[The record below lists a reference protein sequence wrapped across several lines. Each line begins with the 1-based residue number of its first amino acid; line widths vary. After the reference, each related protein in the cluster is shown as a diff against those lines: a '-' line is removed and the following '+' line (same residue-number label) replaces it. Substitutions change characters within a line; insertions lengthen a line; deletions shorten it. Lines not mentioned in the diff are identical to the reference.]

1 MRNSAEEIADERIVN
16 AGGTATVATA
26 MPKKDHIPTLID
38 RFMRENVSIDPH
50 SEIMYGSGQVYVS
63 CPRRFAT
70 VGLEIIAGYGLQLL
84 VDRLRKDLG
93 FKPLEPID
101 DEDYDEDCD
110 QEGEYYFYAGLNDYT
125 DSKVDNCISVIIES
139 DEAPDNEELYTIDL
153 SEEEQRALY
162 RRLGE
167 ESRILFG
174 KSCEDLLEEARQEM
188 EKMERM
194 ERMKKKEKKEKK
206 EE

>member
-16 AGGTATVATA
+16 AGATATVAAA
-26 MPKKDHIPTLID
+26 MSKKDHIPTLID

-50 SEIMYGSGQVYVS
+50 SEIMYGSDQVYVS

-101 DEDYDEDCD
+101 DEDCD

-139 DEAPDNEELYTIDL
+139 DESPDNEELYTIDL
-153 SEEEQRALY
+153 SEEEQKALY
-162 RRLGE
+162 RRLDE

-188 EKMERM
+188 ERMERM
-194 ERMKKKEKKEKK
+194 ERMEKMEKK